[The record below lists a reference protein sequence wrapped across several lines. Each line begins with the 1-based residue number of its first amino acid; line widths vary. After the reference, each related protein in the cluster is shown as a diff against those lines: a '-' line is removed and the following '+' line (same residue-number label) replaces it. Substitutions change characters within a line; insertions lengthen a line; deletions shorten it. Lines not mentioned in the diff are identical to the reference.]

1 MPDQTKNFRSCPYC
15 GSDEH
20 GDEGM
25 RLRLTSTSNGYFA
38 VICFCGA
45 AGPIRASAE
54 KAIEAWNTRDYSD
67 GYSAQHSL
75 SVLPASE
82 SASLMGNLQSFEFPM
97 VLQFMVSTNKTGV
110 LYLRQGNEARA
121 LYFRDGKIIAANGN
135 EGLRLGQI
143 GCVKG
148 LISQIQLQEALVKVK
163 KTGRRM
169 GAVLLDLDYINE
181 DELKELIRHQIQET
195 VIELSIWDEGDFEFQ
210 DHPIEFDERGIENI
224 NTMRMILEAAVRR
237 DEWANA

>member
-1 MPDQTKNFRSCPYC
+1 MPDQKKDFRSCPYC

-20 GDEGM
+20 GDEGV
-25 RLRLTSTSNGYFA
+25 RLRPTSTSNGCFL

-45 AGPIRASAE
+45 AGPIRDSAD

-67 GYSAQHSL
+67 GHSAQHSL
-75 SVLPASE
+75 SVLPVSA
-82 SASLMGNLQSFEFPM
+82 SASLMGNLKSFEFPM
-97 VLQFMVSTNKTGV
+97 VLQFMSSTNKTGV
-110 LYLRQGNEARA
+110 LYLRQGQEVRA

-148 LISQIQLQEALVKVK
+148 LISQIQQQEALVKVK

-169 GAVLLDLDYINE
+169 GEVLLDLDYISE
-181 DELKELIRHQIQET
+181 DELWELVRHQIQET
-195 VIELSIWDEGDFEFQ
+195 VIELSLWDEGDFEFR
-210 DHPIEFDERGIENI
+210 DNPIEFDERGIKNI
-224 NTMRMILEAAVRR
+224 NTMSMILIATARKDEQVAA
-237 DEWANA
+237 

>member
-1 MPDQTKNFRSCPYC
+1 
-15 GSDEH
+15 
-20 GDEGM
+20 
-25 RLRLTSTSNGYFA
+25 
-38 VICFCGA
+38 
-45 AGPIRASAE
+45 
-54 KAIEAWNTRDYSD
+54 
-67 GYSAQHSL
+67 
-75 SVLPASE
+75 
-82 SASLMGNLQSFEFPM
+82 MGNLQSFEFPM